1 MLPVIYKKPALKI
14 FGAEMQIQEILGR
27 LRKPKQIHDSTYQA
41 CCPAHDDNS
50 PSMTITQA
58 PDGKILFHCF
68 TGCETYD
75 ILAAIGLRWGDLFP
89 DTDYK
94 SDKSDLA
101 REIWDMGGVDVVS
114 SHPYAMRKGITHDF
128 GARRGQATG
137 SVVGRNADC
146 LILPLRSWDHH
157 VVGVEVINWEGA
169 KQTFGNKGV
178 LVLGYP
184 EESETIHIC
193 EGWATA
199 WACAQLRPKSFGC
212 IVSFGGGRRIRQ
224 VAGEASNRFRGRI
237 VVHEEPGNRDVWD
250 LWKAGRGDLYMRTH
264 SA

>member
-1 MLPVIYKKPALKI
+1 MLPVILKKPAFQL
-14 FGAEMQIQEILGR
+14 GARMDIQEILGR
-27 LRKPKQIHDSTYQA
+27 LRKPRQINDSTFQA
-41 CCPAHDDNS
+41 CCPAHDDS
-50 PSMTITQA
+50 TPSLTITRA
-58 PDGKILFHCF
+58 TDGKILFYCF

-75 ILAAIGLRWGDLFP
+75 ILAAIGLKWGDLFP
-89 DTDYK
+89 DSDYK
-94 SDKSDLA
+94 SDKADLA

-114 SHPYAMRKGITHDF
+114 SHPYAVKKGITHDF

-137 SVVGRNADC
+137 RVVGRNADC
-146 LILPLRSWDHH
+146 IILPLRSWDHQ

-224 VAGEASNRFRGRI
+224 VAEEASNRFRGRI
-237 VVHEEPGNRDVWD
+237 VVHDEPGNMDVWD
-250 LWKAGRGDLYMRTH
+250 VWKAGRGDLYMR
-264 SA
+264 AQRA